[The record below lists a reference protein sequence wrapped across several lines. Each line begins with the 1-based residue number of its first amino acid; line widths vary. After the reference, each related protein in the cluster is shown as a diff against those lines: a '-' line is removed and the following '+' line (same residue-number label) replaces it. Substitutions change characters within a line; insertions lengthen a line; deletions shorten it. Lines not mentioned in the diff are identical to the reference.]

1 MTQTAALRLVIAA
14 GGTGGHLYPGIAV
27 ARRFAARYPGTTVL
41 FVGHRGGLEEH
52 LLPREGFHVSLVTV
66 RALKG
71 RSRLAQA
78 QALGV
83 LGLGTLQAMRLLWRV
98 RPHLVIGAGGYV
110 MGPVVLAATLLRVPR
125 VILEQNVVPG
135 LTVRALARYAQRV
148 FTSFPDSARYL
159 PGRPVEYTGTP
170 VREEICQV
178 GTTEPRQADGSCS
191 AGDGRLHLLVFGGS
205 QGAHRINQAM
215 LQAAPWL
222 AVQQE
227 RLCLVHQTG
236 EADYAEVAQAYA
248 QAGLQAEVQPFLH
261 DMAERYR
268 WADLVLCRAGASTLA
283 ELTACGKPA
292 ILVPY
297 PYAADDH
304 QRHNALALQ
313 RQGAAQVILDA
324 DLTGARLY
332 EAVEPLLWK
341 PELLRQQAAHSRRL
355 GRPQAADAI
364 VTTCLHLLGRA
375 TAVTPSPSGKGCAL
389 RRHSRARGQG

>member
-1 MTQTAALRLVIAA
+1 MTRTAALRLVIAA
-14 GGTGGHLYPGIAV
+14 GGTGGHVYPGIAV
-27 ARRFAARYPGTTVL
+27 ARRFAARCPGTEVF
-41 FVGHRGGLEEH
+41 FVGHQGGLEAR
-52 LLPREGFHVSLVTV
+52 LLPREGFNHVALVTV
-66 RALKG
+66 QALQGK
-71 RSRLAQA
+71 SRWAQA

-83 LGLGTLQAMRLLWRV
+83 LGLGTLQALRLLWRL

-148 FTSFPDSARYL
+148 FTSFPESAAYL
-159 PGRPVEYTGTP
+159 PGRPVEHTGTP
-170 VREEICQV
+170 VRQEICQV
-178 GTTEPRQADGSCS
+178 GATEPRQT
-191 AGDGRLHLLVFGGS
+191 DGRLHLLVFGGS
-205 QGAHRINQAM
+205 QGAHRLNQAM
-215 LQAAPWL
+215 LQVAPWL
-222 AVQQE
+222 AAHQP

-236 EADYAEVAQAYA
+236 EADCAEVTQAYA
-248 QAGLQAEVQPFLH
+248 QAGLQAEVQPFFH

-283 ELTACGKPA
+283 ELTTCGKPA

-297 PYAADDH
+297 PYATADH
-304 QRHNALALQ
+304 QRHNAMALQ

-332 EAVEPLLWK
+332 EVLEPLLWK
-341 PELLRQQAAHSRRL
+341 PELLRQQAAQSRRL

-364 VTTCLHLLGRA
+364 VTTCLELLHRA
-375 TAVTPSPSGKGCAL
+375 TKVPVNERPA
-389 RRHSRARGQG
+389 

>member
-1 MTQTAALRLVIAA
+1 MTPTAALRLVIAA

-27 ARRFAARYPGTTVL
+27 ARHFAARCPGTEVL
-41 FVGHRGGLEEH
+41 FVGHRGGLEER
-52 LLPREGFHVSLVTV
+52 LLPREGFSVSCVAV
-66 RALKG
+66 QALQG

-83 LGLGTLQAMRLLWRV
+83 LGLGTLQAMRLLWRL

-135 LTVRALARYAQRV
+135 LTVRALARCAQRV
-148 FTSFPDSARYL
+148 FTAFAESAAYL

-170 VREEICQV
+170 VRQEICQV
-178 GTTEPRQADGSCS
+178 GAAAPQPA
-191 AGDGRLHLLVFGGS
+191 DGRLHLLVFGGS
-205 QGAHRINQAM
+205 QGAHGINQAM
-215 LQAAPWL
+215 LQAAPLL
-222 AVQQE
+222 AAQQQ

-236 EADYAEVAQAYA
+236 EADGAEVARAYA

-297 PYAADDH
+297 PYAADNH
-304 QRHNALALQ
+304 QRHNAMALQ
-313 RQGAAQVILDA
+313 RQGAAQVIPDA

-332 EAVEPLLWK
+332 EVLEPLLCK
-341 PELLRQQAAHSRRL
+341 PALLRQQAAQSRRL

-364 VTTCLHLLGRA
+364 VTACLELLGRA
-375 TAVTPSPSGKGCAL
+375 TNGEIK
-389 RRHSRARGQG
+389 SRPYA

>member
-1 MTQTAALRLVIAA
+1 MTQTAALRMVIAA

-27 ARRFAARYPGTTVL
+27 ARRFAARCPGTEVL
-41 FVGHRGGLEEH
+41 FVGHRGGLEER
-52 LLPREGFHVSLVTV
+52 LLPREGFKVSTVTV
-66 RALKG
+66 QALQG
-71 RSRLAQA
+71 RSRLAQV

-98 RPHLVIGAGGYV
+98 RPHLVVGAGGYV

-135 LTVRALARYAQRV
+135 LTVRALARCAQRV
-148 FTSFPDSARYL
+148 FTSFPDSAAYL

-178 GTTEPRQADGSCS
+178 GATEPRQA
-191 AGDGRLHLLVFGGS
+191 DGRLHLLVFGGS
-205 QGAHRINQAM
+205 QGAHHLNQAM
-215 LQAAPWL
+215 LQVAPL
-222 AVQQE
+222 LVAHQP

-236 EADYAEVAQAYA
+236 EADCAEVAQAYA
-248 QAGLQAEVQPFLH
+248 QAGLQAEVHPFLH
-261 DMAERYR
+261 DMADRYR

-283 ELTACGKPA
+283 ELTTCGKPA

-297 PYAADDH
+297 PYAAADH
-304 QRHNALALQ
+304 QRHNAMALQ

-332 EAVEPLLWK
+332 EVLEPLLWK
-341 PELLRQQAAHSRRL
+341 PELLRQQAAQSRRL

-364 VTTCLHLLGRA
+364 VTVCLQLLRRA
-375 TAVTPSPSGKGCAL
+375 TAIAPSPSG
-389 RRHSRARGQG
+389 RGFNGG

>member
-27 ARRFAARYPGTTVL
+27 ARCFTAHCPGTEVL
-41 FVGHRGGLEEH
+41 FVGHQGGLEER
-52 LLPREGFHVSLVTV
+52 LLPREGFKVSLVTV
-66 RALKG
+66 QALKG

-83 LGLGTLQAMRLLWRV
+83 LGLGTLQAMRLLWQV
-98 RPHLVIGAGGYV
+98 RPHLVVGAGGYV

-148 FTSFPDSARYL
+148 FTSFPDSAAYL
-159 PGRPVEYTGTP
+159 PGRLVEYTGTP

-178 GTTEPRQADGSCS
+178 GATEPRRA
-191 AGDGRLHLLVFGGS
+191 DGRLHLLVFGGS
-205 QGAHRINQAM
+205 QGARRLNQAM
-215 LQAAPWL
+215 LQMAPML
-222 AVQQE
+222 VAHQS

-236 EADYAEVAQAYA
+236 EADCAEVTQAYA
-248 QAGLQAEVQPFLH
+248 RVGLQAEVQPFLH
-261 DMAERYR
+261 DMADRYH

-283 ELTACGKPA
+283 ELTTCGKPA

-304 QRHNALALQ
+304 QRHNAMALQ
-313 RQGAAQVILDA
+313 RQGAAHVIFDA

-332 EAVEPLLWK
+332 EVLEPLLLK
-341 PELLRQQAAHSRRL
+341 PELLRQQAAQSRRL

-364 VTTCLHLLGRA
+364 VATCLELLGRV
-375 TAVTPSPSGKGCAL
+375 TAAP
-389 RRHSRARGQG
+389 

>member
-1 MTQTAALRLVIAA
+1 MTQTATLRLVIAA

-27 ARRFAARYPGTTVL
+27 AKRFVARCPGTDVL
-41 FVGHRGGLEEH
+41 FVGHPGGLEER
-52 LLPREGFHVSLVTV
+52 LLPREGFNFYPVTV
-66 RALKG
+66 RALQG

-78 QALGV
+78 RALGA
-83 LGLGTLQAMRLLWRV
+83 LGLGTLQALRLLWRV

-110 MGPVVLAATLLRVPR
+110 MGPVVLAATLLRLPR
-125 VILEQNVVPG
+125 VIMEQNLVPG
-135 LTVRALARYAQRV
+135 LTVRSLARYAQRV
-148 FTSFPDSARYL
+148 FTSFAESAAYL

-178 GTTEPRQADGSCS
+178 STTASTRVDRG
-191 AGDGRLHLLVFGGS
+191 LHLLVFGGS

-215 LQAAPWL
+215 MQAAPML
-222 AVQQE
+222 AAHQP

-236 EADYAEVAQAYA
+236 EADGAEVAQAYA

-261 DMAERYR
+261 DMADRYR
-268 WADLVLCRAGASTLA
+268 WADLVLCRSGASTLA
-283 ELTACGKPA
+283 ELTTCGRPA

-304 QRHNALALQ
+304 QRHNAMALQ

-332 EAVEPLLWK
+332 EVLEPLLCQ
-341 PELLRQQAAHSRRL
+341 PELLSQQAAQSRRL

-364 VTTCLHLLGRA
+364 VTTCLDLLYRA
-375 TAVTPSPSGKGCAL
+375 TKIPVNEKPA
-389 RRHSRARGQG
+389 

>member
-27 ARRFAARYPGTTVL
+27 ARCFAAHCPGTEVL
-41 FVGHRGGLEEH
+41 FVGHQGGLEER
-52 LLPREGFHVSLVTV
+52 LLPREGVQVSLVTV
-66 RALKG
+66 QALQG
-71 RSRLAQA
+71 RSRLAQV

-110 MGPVVLAATLLRVPR
+110 MGPVVLAAALSRVPR

-135 LTVRALARYAQRV
+135 LTVRTLARYAQRV
-148 FTSFPDSARYL
+148 FTSFPDSAAYL

-178 GTTEPRQADGSCS
+178 GTTAPSQADGP
-191 AGDGRLHLLVFGGS
+191 LHLLVFGGS

-215 LQAAPWL
+215 LQAAPLL
-222 AVQQE
+222 AAHQA

-236 EADYAEVAQAYA
+236 LADAATVTQAYA
-248 QAGLQAEVQPFLH
+248 RAGLQAEVSPFLY

-283 ELTACGKPA
+283 ELTTCGKPA

-304 QRHNALALQ
+304 QRHNAMALQ

-332 EAVEPLLWK
+332 EALEPLLRK
-341 PELLRQQAAHSRRL
+341 PELLLQQAACSYAL

-364 VTTCLHLLGRA
+364 VTACLRVLRG
-375 TAVTPSPSGKGCAL
+375 TPAVAPSLSE
-389 RRHSRARGQG
+389 RGEE

>member
-1 MTQTAALRLVIAA
+1 MTRTAPLRIVIAA

-27 ARRFAARYPGTTVL
+27 ARRFATRCLGTEVV
-41 FVGHRGGLEEH
+41 FVGHRGGLEER
-52 LLPREGFHVSLVTV
+52 LLPREGFNLYTV
-66 RALKG
+66 AVQALKG
-71 RSRLAQA
+71 RAKLAQV

-83 LGLGTLQAMRLLWRV
+83 LGLGTLQAMRLLWQI

-148 FTSFPDSARYL
+148 FTSFPDSAAYL

-178 GTTEPRQADGSCS
+178 GAAEPGRPDACS
-191 AGDGRLHLLVFGGS
+191 WSASAQQKTGAGDERLHLLVFGGS
-205 QGAHRINQAM
+205 QGAHRLNQAM
-215 LQAAPWL
+215 LQVAPLLAAHQP
-222 AVQQE
+222 

-236 EADYAEVAQAYA
+236 EADWNEVTQAYA
-248 QAGLQAEVQPFLH
+248 QAGLQAEVQPFLY
-261 DMAERYR
+261 DMADRYR

-283 ELTACGKPA
+283 ELTTCGKPA

-304 QRHNALALQ
+304 QRHNAMALQ

-332 EAVEPLLWK
+332 EALEPLLWK
-341 PELLRQQAAHSRRL
+341 PELLRQQAAQSRCL

-364 VTTCLHLLGRA
+364 VMACLQLLGRA
-375 TAVTPSPSGKGCAL
+375 EDGQVK
-389 RRHSRARGQG
+389 SRQYA

>member
-27 ARRFAARYPGTTVL
+27 ARRFAARCPGTEVL
-41 FVGHRGGLEEH
+41 FVGHHGGLEER
-52 LLPREGFHVSLVTV
+52 LLPREGFNLSTVSVQ
-66 RALKG
+66 ALKG
-71 RSRLAQA
+71 RSKQAQA
-78 QALGV
+78 QALGA

-98 RPHLVIGAGGYV
+98 RPHLVVGAGGYV

-148 FTSFPDSARYL
+148 FTSFPESAAYV

-170 VREEICQV
+170 VRQEICQV
-178 GTTEPRQADGSCS
+178 GATEPRQADG
-191 AGDGRLHLLVFGGS
+191 GLHLLVFGGS

-215 LQAAPWL
+215 LQVAPLLAA
-222 AVQQE
+222 QQP

-236 EADYAEVAQAYA
+236 EADCAEVAQAYA
-248 QAGLQAEVQPFLH
+248 QAGLQAEVHPFLH
-261 DMAERYR
+261 DMADRYR

-304 QRHNALALQ
+304 QRHNAMALQ

-332 EAVEPLLWK
+332 EVLEPLLWK
-341 PELLRQQAAHSRRL
+341 PELLSQQAAHSRRL

-364 VTTCLHLLGRA
+364 VTACLQLLHRT
-375 TAVTPSPSGKGCAL
+375 TAVTPSPSG
-389 RRHSRARGQG
+389 RGQG

>member
-27 ARRFAARYPGTTVL
+27 ARCFAAHCPGTEVL
-41 FVGHRGGLEEH
+41 FVGHQGGLEER
-52 LLPREGFHVSLVTV
+52 LLPREGFRVSLVTV
-66 RALKG
+66 QALKG

-83 LGLGTLQAMRLLWRV
+83 LGLGTLQAMRLLWQV
-98 RPHLVIGAGGYV
+98 RPHLVVGAGGYV

-148 FTSFPDSARYL
+148 FTSFPDSAAYL

-178 GTTEPRQADGSCS
+178 GATEPRRA
-191 AGDGRLHLLVFGGS
+191 DGRLHLLVFGGS
-205 QGAHRINQAM
+205 QGAHRLNQAM
-215 LQAAPWL
+215 LQVAPVL
-222 AVQQE
+222 VAHQS

-236 EADYAEVAQAYA
+236 EADCAEVTQAYA
-248 QAGLQAEVQPFLH
+248 RVGLQAEVQPFLH
-261 DMAERYR
+261 DMADRYH

-283 ELTACGKPA
+283 ELTTCGKPA

-304 QRHNALALQ
+304 QRHNAMAIQ
-313 RQGAAQVILDA
+313 RQGAAHVIFDA

-332 EAVEPLLWK
+332 EVLEPLLLK
-341 PELLRQQAAHSRRL
+341 PELLRQQAAQSRRL

-364 VTTCLHLLGRA
+364 VTTCLELLGRV
-375 TAVTPSPSGKGCAL
+375 TAAP
-389 RRHSRARGQG
+389 